1 MVELPYYY
9 CCCLALATSLVYSV
23 FSTFVHGEEEG
34 DAVPNPYPLGLCCF

>member
-9 CCCLALATSLVYSV
+9 CCCLALATSLVYC
-23 FSTFVHGEEEG
+23 FFHCEEEG